1 LKDDVHAVSE
11 FNGLN
16 DTILARKETL
26 KNVNEYVSGQI
37 SVIVNILQNRS
48 FINYVDSCHI
58 ITPKGILST
67 HIQEIPGHIFSELII
82 KHDYFRDLDTKYIA
96 AIFSCF
102 TNVTTN
108 EQARNTNVA
117 CSHVINDLRSI
128 TDEYYDLENTNKID
142 ISENYEFHTHIVNET
157 IEWCDATDEQTCRN
171 IIATLYENKNIFL
184 GDFIKAI
191 LKINNI
197 AAELL
202 KLNDLSVSLQHKLAE
217 IKTLTQKYVVTNQSL
232 YI

>member
-1 LKDDVHAVSE
+1 M
-11 FNGLN
+11 
-16 DTILARKETL
+16 TL
-26 KNVNEYVSGQI
+26 KGV
-37 SVIVNILQNRS
+37 
-48 FINYVDSCHI
+48 
-58 ITPKGILST
+58 LST

-82 KHDYFRDLDTKYIA
+82 KHNYFKDLETKQIA

-102 TNVTTN
+102 TNITTN
-108 EQARNTNVA
+108 ERTYSIDTT
-117 CSHVINDLRSI
+117 CSHVINDLQSI
-128 TDEYYDLENTNKID
+128 TNEYYDLENANKID
-142 ISENYEFHTHIVNET
+142 ISENYEFHTNIVNEI
-157 IEWCDATDEQTCRN
+157 IEWCDATDEQSCKN

-197 AAELL
+197 ATELL
-202 KLNDLSVSLQHKLAE
+202 KLTELSVSLQHKLSE